1 MFLCCTNPK
10 FCRSEQAVVRN
21 LYKITEAKIQKFKVL
36 HDLKE
41 F

>member
-21 LYKITEAKIQKFKVL
+21 LYKITENENTEVQSFT
-36 HDLKE
+36 
-41 F
+41 